1 MRILKCLFSRMLD
14 EFKKKSLK
22 QKGQTPRWFIH
33 MLLKVGQSGVADR
46 RDADDRLWNKSGT
59 YENFSK
65 DLKERIFNE
74 KVETDYTVCF
84 LCVNIYVVIVLKL

>member
-1 MRILKCLFSRMLD
+1 
-14 EFKKKSLK
+14 
-22 QKGQTPRWFIH
+22 

-59 YENFSK
+59 YENFSE
-65 DLKERIFNE
+65 DRKERILNE

>member
-1 MRILKCLFSRMLD
+1 
-14 EFKKKSLK
+14 
-22 QKGQTPRWFIH
+22 

-65 DLKERIFNE
+65 DLTERIFDE
-74 KVETDYTVCF
+74 KEETDYTVDF